1 MKKKGIKNLTYT
13 QRTQIETLNNAG
25 HSKSEI
31 AKYIGVSI
39 RTIFREFNRG
49 AYRRLNGDTWTYFK
63 SYSANIAHERYKLAC
78 TSKGRPLKIG
88 NDFEFVRYME
98 HRVNKDKISPC
109 AVLGQIKRDKIRFK
123 TQISKTT
130 LYRYIE
136 QNIFTGIRL
145 NKKQKNS
152 YRKVMKK
159 APKGTSIEKR
169 PLEIKCR
176 NTFGHWEMDCL
187 CGSSRATWLMLTE
200 RLTRKEIIFKMPNQ
214 KAESVIKCLNSL
226 EKKFGKKFKQVFKTI
241 TVDNGVEFSNFVG
254 MEKSIYGRSSKR
266 TSVYYCHPYCSC
278 ERGSNER
285 LNREVRRLVPKGSDL
300 SKYTD
305 EEVKQIEN
313 WVNNY
318 PRQVLG
324 FATSKEL
331 FDNHLRLI
339 V

>member
-1 MKKKGIKNLTYT
+1 ML
-13 QRTQIETLNNAG
+13 
-25 HSKSEI
+25 
-31 AKYIGVSI
+31 
-39 RTIFREFNRG
+39 FR
-49 AYRRLNGDTWTYFK
+49 
-63 SYSANIAHERYKLAC
+63 S
-78 TSKGRPLKIG
+78 
-88 NDFEFVRYME
+88 
-98 HRVNKDKISPC
+98 
-109 AVLGQIKRDKIRFK
+109 
-123 TQISKTT
+123 
-130 LYRYIE
+130 
-136 QNIFTGIRL
+136 
-145 NKKQKNS
+145 
-152 YRKVMKK
+152 
-159 APKGTSIEKR
+159 SIEKR